1 MPMQATTTTPLF
13 AAELTP
19 NRSLSRRSVE
29 VLVALGV
36 LLVLLPGLLVL
47 QVEVWFI
54 LALVAADMVALG
66 VVLYFALR
74 RSRQRE
80 HVKLWNDQLEV
91 LVTDGAGEKTLR
103 RFDPKAVRLL
113 LERDGNEKTTAIRLR
128 TDAEQLEIASF
139 LSLDDRSTFARALG
153 TALRKARA

>member
-13 AAELTP
+13 TAELTP
-19 NRSLSRRSVE
+19 NRSLSRRSVDR
-29 VLVALGV
+29 LVALGI
-36 LLVLLPGLLVL
+36 LLVLLPGLIVL
-47 QVEVWFI
+47 QVDVWFI
-54 LALVAADMVALG
+54 LALVAADLAALG

-80 HVKLWNDQLEV
+80 HVTLWRDQLEV
-91 LVTDGAGEKTLR
+91 LVTNGAGEKTLR

-113 LERDGNEKTTAIRLR
+113 LERDANEKTTAIRLR
-128 TDAEQLEIASF
+128 TDAEQIEIASF

>member
-19 NRSLSRRSVE
+19 NRSLSRRSANLLV
-29 VLVALGV
+29 VLTV
-36 LLVLLPGLLVL
+36 LLTTLASMMLLETGI
-47 QVEVWFI
+47 WFI
-54 LALVAADMVALG
+54 LGAMALDLVAIG
-66 VVLYFALR
+66 VVLFSTLR

-80 HVKLWNDQLEV
+80 LVTLWTDGLEV

-103 RFDPKAVRLL
+103 RFDPKSVRLL
-113 LERDGNEKTTAIRLR
+113 LERDSNEKTTAIRLR
-128 TDAEQLEIASF
+128 AEAEQVEIASF
-139 LSLDDRSTFARALG
+139 LSLDDRSTFARAFG